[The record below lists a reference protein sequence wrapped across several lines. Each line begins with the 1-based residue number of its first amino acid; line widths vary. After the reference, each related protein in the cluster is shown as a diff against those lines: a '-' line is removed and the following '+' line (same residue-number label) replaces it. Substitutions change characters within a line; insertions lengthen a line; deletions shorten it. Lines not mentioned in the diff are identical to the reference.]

1 MDFLQPQFSFT
12 SYIFWLFRT
21 SPCSANTLL
30 LTSLICLVISSQL
43 IAIAV
48 LIATELRHYYSGHIY
63 ANPSQRAT
71 KLYYS
76 IAVLI
81 LTTQLLCRAMR
92 NLSLLCLC
100 KLLYANQCRSV
111 TTQCISYPIYA
122 FALPIITTFIH
133 AVAYSVISVHVYR
146 PFPELRHWPIPL
158 YLP

>member
-1 MDFLQPQFSFT
+1 M
-12 SYIFWLFRT
+12 LFKTELR
-21 SPCSANTLL
+21 STLL
-30 LTSLICLVISSQL
+30 RLCYSKLSASILILRSTMMRQTLPSQNKSHQNT
-43 IAIAV
+43 A
-48 LIATELRHYYSGHIY
+48 ELRHYYSGHIY

-71 KLYYS
+71 KLYCS

-81 LTTQLLCRAMR
+81 LTTQRHFIAMR
-92 NLSLLCLC
+92 DLSLLCLC

-146 PFPELRHWPIPL
+146 PFPELRH
-158 YLP
+158 